1 MTQAVH
7 YHHLDVG
14 CQSNLTVTL
23 AAHPQERFT
32 RTQKTEG
39 ATNALL
45 SLCVLELPSGY
56 DSSIVMLLITSR
68 SAGEEFSP
76 PRLRVTGELA
86 SVSSTS
92 PPSVSIPKMV

>member
-1 MTQAVH
+1 MRCEDSAINITKP
-7 YHHLDVG
+7 
-14 CQSNLTVTL
+14 NLPRV
-23 AAHPQERFT
+23 AARPPICAKPTKNGGRYQRPP
-32 RTQKTEG
+32 
-39 ATNALL
+39 L
-45 SLCVLELPSGY
+45 SLFVLELPSGY